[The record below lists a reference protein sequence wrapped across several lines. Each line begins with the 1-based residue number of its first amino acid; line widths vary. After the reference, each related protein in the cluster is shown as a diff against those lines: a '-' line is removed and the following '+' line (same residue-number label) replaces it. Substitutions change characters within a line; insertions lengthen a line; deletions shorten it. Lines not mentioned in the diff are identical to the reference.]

1 MLLNTV
7 HLELI
12 TFAAADGGSLTR
24 EIFGNIPTAAKIL
37 FYVVSAAALFVFGI
51 GCLRRI
57 RLWKLGQPATH
68 RPTWREIVRHLLLD
82 VLFQRRLGGRGL
94 ASVAHVLLFSGFVV
108 LLVGT
113 TLIAIEHLLATALGR
128 EAHNP
133 VFHKGAYYAVFEVVM
148 DSFGIALLLGAIL
161 FTWRR
166 LKPPRSLGHSAA
178 DWLILVLLL
187 AIGMTGYLVE
197 GLRIIHEQTHLPGF
211 SFMGLACAKA
221 WIALGATADSASS
234 LHFGLWWLHAVLAL
248 GLIAAFPFTRL
259 WHAIAGT
266 INLAIAGAKSSQLGV
281 MHPVSMDELE
291 AKEFVGVGKIE
302 DFSRPQL
309 IMMDACVSCGRCE
322 EACPAFEAGKPLS
335 PKRVVLDLR
344 TQLDCLDPQVGGSSA
359 ANVEVPSDGRP
370 ALHGDTIA
378 ADTLWSCTTCSA
390 CVDVCPLGIS
400 PLEMITDMRRYLVG
414 EAELR
419 GAPATALQKSQ
430 RTGNPWGL
438 PPQDRFQW
446 ADGLDVPTVD
456 DRPDFEVLY
465 WVGCAASYD
474 RRTQK
479 VARAVVKL
487 LQAAAVHFAVLG
499 TEERC
504 TGESARRMGDE
515 FLFQELAETNLETL
529 SRHDVKKILTHCP
542 HCLNSFKHD
551 YPQFGGHYEVR
562 HHSEFLLEL
571 MNEGRLPIDRSAV
584 LDSAG
589 KLTYHDPCYLA
600 RINNQTRAPREL
612 IRKSVANSGQLEIIE
627 MPRNGRDASCCGAGG
642 GRMWFD
648 DAPDK
653 RVGLSRVEEALD
665 TGATTV
671 AVACPFCLTMMS
683 DGIAARNDA
692 VQVKDI
698 AELMAAALNT
708 NSEVES
714 VS

>member
-1 MLLNTV
+1 MLLDRLHLKLTV
-7 HLELI
+7 LA
-12 TFAAADGGSLTR
+12 TADGGSLTR
-24 EIFGNIPTAAKIL
+24 EIFGNIPPAAKML
-37 FYVVSAAALFVFGI
+37 FYFVAAVALFVFGV
-51 GCLRRI
+51 GCVRRV
-57 RLWKLGQPATH
+57 RLWMLGQPATDW
-68 RPTWREIVRHLLLD
+68 PPWRQIARHLLLD
-82 VLFQRRLGGRGL
+82 VLFQRRVGGRGL

-108 LLVGT
+108 LLIGT
-113 TLIAIEHLLATALGR
+113 TLIAIEHLLAAALGR

-148 DSFGIALLLGAIL
+148 DSFGIAFLIGVVL
-161 FTWRR
+161 FAWRR
-166 LKPPRSLGHSAA
+166 LKPPRSLGHNVA

-187 AIGMTGYLVE
+187 AIGTTGYLIE
-197 GLRIIHEQTHLPGF
+197 GLRIIYEQTHLPGF
-211 SFMGLACAKA
+211 SFVGLACARA
-221 WIALGATADSASS
+221 WLAIGTTSDGAST

-248 GLIAAFPFTRL
+248 GLIAAFPYMRL
-259 WHAIAGT
+259 WHAIAGA
-266 INLAIAGAKSSQLGV
+266 INLAIADPQFGV
-281 MHPVSMDELE
+281 MRPVSMDELE
-291 AKEFVGVGKIE
+291 DKGFVGVGKIE

-335 PKRVVLDLR
+335 PKRVVQDLR
-344 TQLDCLDPQVGGSSA
+344 TQLESPIRPVDGTSTTGG
-359 ANVEVPSDGRP
+359 ELPSDGRP
-370 ALHGDTIA
+370 ALHGDTIDP
-378 ADTLWSCTTCSA
+378 DTLWSCTTCSA

-400 PLEMITDMRRYLVG
+400 PLGMITDMRRYLVG

-446 ADGLDVPTVD
+446 ADGLNVPTVK
-456 DRPDFEVLY
+456 DRPDFDVLY

-479 VARAVVKL
+479 VARAVVRL
-487 LQAAAVHFAVLG
+487 LQAADVNFAVLG
-499 TEERC
+499 TDERC

-515 FLFQELAETNLETL
+515 FLFQELAESNLETL
-529 SRHDVKKILTHCP
+529 NRHNVKKILTHCP
-542 HCLNSFKHD
+542 HCLSSFKHD
-551 YPQFGGHYEVR
+551 YSQFGGHYEVR

-571 MNEGRLPIDRSAV
+571 LDDGRLPVDRSAV
-584 LDSAG
+584 LESAG

-600 RINNQTRAPREL
+600 RVNSETRAPREL
-612 IRKSVANSGQLEIIE
+612 IRRINLDGPQLEIIE
-627 MPRNGRDASCCGAGG
+627 MPRNGRNASCCGAGG

-653 RVGLSRVEEALD
+653 RVGLSRVQEALD

-698 AELMAAALNT
+698 AELLAEAIDT
-708 NSEVES
+708 DSEP
-714 VS
+714 VSGS